1 MMRSV
6 PVTLA
11 LSLRN
16 EGLAWRDVAQE
27 IAWATGR
34 RFTFDAVASAC
45 RRSDRERAMR
55 ESVSTQTAER
65 AND

>member
-11 LSLRN
+11 QSLRN

-45 RRSDRERAMR
+45 RRSRLRAIDA
-55 ESVSTQTAER
+55 ESTKWDER
-65 AND
+65 ANS

>member
-1 MMRSV
+1 MSEPLMRSV

-11 LSLRN
+11 QSLRN

-34 RFTFDAVASAC
+34 RFTFDAVRVSMPPV
-45 RRSDRERAMR
+45 RPRAR
-55 ESVSTQTAER
+55 P
-65 AND
+65 